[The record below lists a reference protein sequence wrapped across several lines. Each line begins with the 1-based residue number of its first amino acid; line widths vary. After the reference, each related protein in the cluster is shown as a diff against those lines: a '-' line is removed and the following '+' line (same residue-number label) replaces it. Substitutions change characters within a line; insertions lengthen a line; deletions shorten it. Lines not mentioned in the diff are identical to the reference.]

1 MELTLKKQS
10 IFVRNIAVLL
20 LLSLVA
26 SVFVGCKN
34 QGAANGKTEKN
45 SVVFYDFF
53 DTVSEISDYSGKG
66 KESFNAAVKMVE
78 SLLDYYHRAFDIYHE
93 YDGMN
98 NIATINRKAGVEPV
112 RVDRAI
118 IEFLEYSREIHDLTG
133 GNVNIAMGS
142 VLSIWHKYREI
153 GAEIPPMSALT
164 EANLHTDITK
174 MVINFEDSTVYLA
187 DAKMSL
193 DVGAIAKG
201 YACQKFAEQ
210 LEAAGYSSY
219 VLDLGGN
226 LKAIG
231 KKPDGTSW
239 RTAVKNPDIA
249 SSEPYIYYFDI
260 ADTSVVTSGDYQRYY
275 TVNGVRYHHIIN
287 KDTLMPADYFSSVTI
302 ITKDSSLADGLSTAL
317 FNMDYD
323 SGLALATSIGGIAV
337 VWVTKDGQVK
347 TFGI

>member
-1 MELTLKKQS
+1 
-10 IFVRNIAVLL
+10 
-20 LLSLVA
+20 
-26 SVFVGCKN
+26 
-34 QGAANGKTEKN
+34 
-45 SVVFYDFF
+45 
-53 DTVSEISDYSGKG
+53 
-66 KESFNAAVKMVE
+66 MV
-78 SLLDYYHRAFDIYHE
+78 
-93 YDGMN
+93 
-98 NIATINRKAGVEPV
+98 
-112 RVDRAI
+112 
-118 IEFLEYSREIHDLTG
+118 EFLEYSREIHDLTG

-153 GAEIPPMSALT
+153 GAEIPPMNALT

-201 YACQKFAEQ
+201 YACQKIAEQ

-231 KKPDGTSW
+231 AKPDGTSW

-302 ITKDSSLADGLSTAL
+302 ITKDSGRADGLSTAL

-323 SGLALATSIGGIAV
+323 SGLALATSIGGVAV